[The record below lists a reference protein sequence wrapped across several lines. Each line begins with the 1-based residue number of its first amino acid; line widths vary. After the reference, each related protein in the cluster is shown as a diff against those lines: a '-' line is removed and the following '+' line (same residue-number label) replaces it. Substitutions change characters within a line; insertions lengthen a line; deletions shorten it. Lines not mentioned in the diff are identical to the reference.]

1 MKPRRAKLLA
11 LLISSAL
18 ALAVGEVAFRI
29 AGVSNPNFY
38 GPDPERGWVL
48 SPGTTGLW
56 TKEGRAEIRINS
68 IGLRGPEVAKKKPP
82 GTFRI
87 AVLGD
92 SCVEALQVPEEQT
105 FAKLLERELAACP
118 AIASAHG
125 TKIESLNFG
134 VSGYGTAQ
142 ELLALRSQALPLEP
156 DLVLLALYAGNDVR
170 NNEKTLDQEELR
182 PYFDLQGDRLV
193 LDASFR
199 DHSSYKFRRSLPAR
213 AFYSL
218 VNRSRLLQGV
228 KAAKSRLDSWLGARK
243 AHRMEQGN
251 AVQELGLD
259 NAVYAPPTEPAWKKA
274 WAVTEALLA
283 QMKRETEAQG
293 ARFAL
298 VSLTTPIQVDPD
310 AAKRQAFAKALDV
323 EDLDYPERRLAEASA
338 RNSIDFLALTPPLRE
353 LATREKVYLHG
364 FPNTAPGEGHWNAR
378 GNEAA
383 AREIGRWLCGTVL
396 ARSNEQGASPSPP
409 EKGRT
414 SPLTVKTLPE
424 R

>member
-1 MKPRRAKLLA
+1 LKPRRAKLLA

-18 ALAVGEVAFRI
+18 ALGIGELAFRI
-29 AGVSNPNFY
+29 GGVSNPNFY

-48 SPGTTGLW
+48 IPGTTGLW
-56 TKEGRAEIRINS
+56 TKEGRAEIRINAS
-68 IGLRGPEVAKKKPP
+68 GMRGPAVANPKPP

-105 FAKLLERELAACP
+105 FAKLLEAELATCP
-118 AIASAHG
+118 AIATAAAAHDRRV
-125 TKIESLNFG
+125 ESLNFG

-142 ELLALRSQALPLEP
+142 ELLALRTQVAPFQP
-156 DLVLLALYAGNDVR
+156 DLVLLAFYAGNDVR

-182 PYFDLQGDRLV
+182 PYYELDPQGRLI

-199 DHSSYKFRRSLPAR
+199 DHASYKFRRSWPAR
-213 AFYSL
+213 AFYGL
-218 VNRSRLLQGV
+218 VNRSRLLQGM
-228 KAAKSRLDSWLGARK
+228 KAAKSRLDGWLGTRK
-243 AHRMEQGN
+243 ARRVEKGE

-259 NAVYAPPTEPAWKKA
+259 NAVYAPPTQDNWRKA

-283 QMKRETEAQG
+283 EMKREAEAKG

-310 AAKRQAFAKALDV
+310 ASKRQAFAKALGV
-323 EDLDYPERRLAEASA
+323 ADLDYPDRRLAEASA
-338 RNSIDFLALTPPLRE
+338 RDGIDYLALAPPLRE
-353 LATREKVYLHG
+353 IATREKVFLHG

-378 GNEAA
+378 GHRES

-396 ARSNEQGASPSPP
+396 ANAKSGDSQP
-409 EKGRT
+409 
-414 SPLTVKTLPE
+414 
-424 R
+424 

>member
-18 ALAVGEVAFRI
+18 ALGVGEIAFRI

-38 GPDPERGWVL
+38 GPDPDRGWVL
-48 SPGTTGLW
+48 IPGTTGLW
-56 TKEGRAEIRINS
+56 TKEGRARIRINAS
-68 IGLRGPEVAKKKPP
+68 GMRGPGVAAKKPP

-118 AIASAHG
+118 AMSAAHR
-125 TKIESLNFG
+125 KIESLNFG

-142 ELLALRSQALPLEP
+142 ELLALRTQVAPFDP
-156 DLVLLALYAGNDVR
+156 DLVLLAFYAGNDVR

-182 PYFDLQGDRLV
+182 PYFELDSGGRLV

-199 DHSSYKFRRSLPAR
+199 DHASYKFRRSWPAR

-218 VNRSRLLQGV
+218 VNRSRLLQGA
-228 KAAKSRLDSWLGARK
+228 KAAKSRLDGWLGARK
-243 AHRMEQGN
+243 ARRVEKGE
-251 AVQELGLD
+251 ALQELGLD
-259 NAVYAPPTEPAWKKA
+259 NAVYTPPTEGTWRKA
-274 WAVTEALLA
+274 WTVTEALLA
-283 QMKRETEAQG
+283 EMKREAEARG
-293 ARFAL
+293 SRFAL

-310 AAKRQAFAKALDV
+310 AAKRNAFAKALGV
-323 EDLDYPERRLAEASA
+323 PDLDYPERRLAETSA
-338 RNSIDFLALTPPLRE
+338 RNGIDFLPLTSPLRE
-353 LATREKVYLHG
+353 IASAEKVYLHG
-364 FPNTAPGEGHWNAR
+364 FPNTVPGEGHWNAR
-378 GNEAA
+378 GHKEA

-396 ARSNEQGASPSPP
+396 AR
-409 EKGRT
+409 
-414 SPLTVKTLPE
+414 
-424 R
+424 

>member
-18 ALAVGEVAFRI
+18 ALGIGEVAFRI

-48 SPGTTGLW
+48 IPNTAGLW
-56 TKEGRAEIRINS
+56 TKEGRAQIRINS
-68 IGLRGPEVAKKKPP
+68 AGMRGPDVAKQKAP

-105 FAKLLERELAACP
+105 FAKLLEKELAACP
-118 AIASAHG
+118 AISSTHD

-142 ELLALRSQALPLEP
+142 ELLALRTQVAPFQP
-156 DLVLLALYAGNDVR
+156 DLVLLAFYAGNDVR

-182 PYFDLQGDRLV
+182 PYFELDPQGRLV

-199 DHSSYKFRRSLPAR
+199 DHANYKFRRSWPAR

-228 KAAKSRLDSWLGARK
+228 KAAKSRLDGWLGARK
-243 AHRMEQGN
+243 ARKVEKGE
-251 AVQELGLD
+251 VLQELGLD
-259 NAVYAPPTEPAWKKA
+259 NAVYAPPTENDWRKA

-283 QMKRETEAQG
+283 TMKHETEAKG

-310 AAKRQAFAKALDV
+310 AAKRAAFAKALGV
-323 EDLDYPERRLAEASA
+323 ADLDYPERRLAEASA
-338 RNSIDFLALTPPLRE
+338 KDGIDFLPLTAPLRE
-353 LATREKVYLHG
+353 IAEREKVYLHG

-378 GNEAA
+378 GHQAA
-383 AREIGRWLCGTVL
+383 AREIGRWLCGTAL
-396 ARSNEQGASPSPP
+396 AR
-409 EKGRT
+409 
-414 SPLTVKTLPE
+414 
-424 R
+424 

>member
-1 MKPRRAKLLA
+1 LRPRRAKLLA

-18 ALAVGEVAFRI
+18 ALGVGEVAFRI

-48 SPGTTGLW
+48 IPGTTGLW
-56 TKEGRAEIRINS
+56 TKEGRAQIRINS
-68 IGLRGPEVAKKKPP
+68 SGMRGPDVIAKKPP

-105 FAKLLERELAACP
+105 FARRLEAELATCP
-118 AIASAHG
+118 ALTSAHD

-142 ELLALRSQALPLEP
+142 ELLALRTQVAPFQP
-156 DLVLLALYAGNDVR
+156 DLVLLAFYAGNDVR

-182 PYFDLQGDRLV
+182 PYFELDSKGRLV

-199 DHSSYKFRRSLPAR
+199 DHASYKFRRSWPAR

-218 VNRSRLLQGV
+218 VNRSRLLQGA
-228 KAAKSRLDSWLGARK
+228 KAAKSRLDGWLGARK
-243 AHRMEQGN
+243 AQKVEKGE
-251 AVQELGLD
+251 ALQELGLD
-259 NAVYAPPTEPAWKKA
+259 NAVYAPPTEDAWRKA
-274 WAVTEALLA
+274 WAVTEALLVR
-283 QMKRETEAQG
+283 MKRETEAKG

-310 AAKRQAFAKALDV
+310 AGKRAAFAKELGVA
-323 EDLDYPERRLAEASA
+323 DLDYPERRLAETSA
-338 RNSIDFLALTPPLRE
+338 REGIGFLALTPPLRE
-353 LATREKVYLHG
+353 IAERKKIYLHG

-378 GNEAA
+378 GHEEA

-396 ARSNEQGASPSPP
+396 AR
-409 EKGRT
+409 
-414 SPLTVKTLPE
+414 
-424 R
+424 